1 MISLRTAAVTV
12 VTAFVVTLAA
22 LAGSPLAGSAGASE
36 GAEWRLEQP
45 LPPASEAGV
54 QSETPIGLGR
64 IGDIAFWAP
73 NRGALITDGNGEGVP
88 AGVWLYN
95 GERWHELAK
104 VCGATDGRIAWAG
117 PNEFWTISDGRPGQA
132 AKANGERPPL
142 EDNTLCHFAV
152 NTQTQQ
158 MEVVGSYATLAFQAS
173 SYQPMDAA
181 ACISATDCWFAGA
194 PLPPPQVGAFHL
206 HWNGSTL
213 EAEPNTLV
221 NAVQD
226 MSVFQGSLYESVELP
241 EQQAEGTIE
250 EILNPSVLYAIS
262 TEEGAAH
269 PFEALHPARW
279 IEGVK
284 YPLPEY
290 ATESYPRALEP
301 LRMSADEDSLWA
313 AAGPVGAAKLPK
325 ESEPGELTV
334 LRESEGVWS
343 QVLGPPTEQTATY
356 EKEGAGRVTP
366 PQLASDVV
374 DSIAA
379 EPESSEAWL
388 ALNTQLGVSKPS
400 PTELASV
407 AHVAADGSLSEKQL
421 PSEPERATV
430 GPKGGAE
437 KVVCPAQND
446 CWMATTQGWLFHLAT
461 SQARED
467 PQPIAE
473 PAFSGGY
480 LITFRPRD
488 QGVPQEP
495 SDALPTDDSG
505 LEESPP
511 PSTTAQLTKTTVP
524 SPFVQV
530 SVPLLS
536 DVRTRLVHGS
546 TLELSF
552 HLAVKARVRL
562 VAKRHASV
570 VASTPSR
577 VFKAGKRSLELRL
590 NAHRWPTK
598 LDFQTHALA
607 PLPTVSSLNSGVET
621 VGTSLAFPKVAGIT
635 GWGSSL

>member
-1 MISLRTAAVTV
+1 MISARTVSLAL
-12 VTAFVVTLAA
+12 VTALLLTLLA
-22 LAGSPLAGSAGASE
+22 LAVSPLAGSAGAAE
-36 GAEWRLEQP
+36 VAEWRLEQP
-45 LPPASEAGV
+45 EPPASEAGV

-64 IGDIAFWAP
+64 IGDISFWAP
-73 NRGALITDGNGEGVP
+73 NRGALITDGNGDGVP

-152 NTQTQQ
+152 NAQTQQ

-173 SYQPMDAA
+173 SYQPMNAA
-181 ACISATDCWFAGA
+181 ACVSSTDCWFAGA

-226 MSVFQGSLYESVELP
+226 MDVFQGSLFESIELP

-250 EILNPSVLYAIS
+250 EILNPSVLYQVS
-262 TEEGAAH
+262 TEEGAVHA
-269 PFEALHPARW
+269 FEPLHPARW
-279 IEGVK
+279 VEGVRH
-284 YPLPEY
+284 PLPEY
-290 ATESYPRALEP
+290 ATDSFPQALEP
-301 LRMSADEDSLWA
+301 LRLSADEDSLWA
-313 AAGPVGAAKLPK
+313 AAGPVSAAKLPK

-334 LRESEGVWS
+334 LRESGGVWS
-343 QVLGPPTEQTATY
+343 QVLGPAAEETAKY
-356 EKEGAGRVTP
+356 EEEGAGKVTP
-366 PQLASDVV
+366 PDLASDVV
-374 DSIAA
+374 NSIAA
-379 EPESSEAWL
+379 EPGSSEAWL

-400 PTELASV
+400 PTELAAV
-407 AHVAADGSLSEKQL
+407 AHLTSGGSLSEEQL
-421 PSEPERATV
+421 PSEPERATI
-430 GPKGGAE
+430 GPKGAAE
-437 KVVCPAQND
+437 TVVCPARND

-461 SQARED
+461 KQAREA
-467 PQPIAE
+467 PQINTE
-473 PAFSGGY
+473 PAFSGDY
-480 LITFRPRD
+480 LISFRPRD
-488 QGVPQEP
+488 LGVPQEP

-511 PSTTAQLTKTTVP
+511 SGTAAQLTKTTVP
-524 SPFVQV
+524 SPFVEV

-536 DVRTRLVHGS
+536 DLHTRLVHGS
-546 TLELSF
+546 TLELTF

-562 VAKRHASV
+562 VAKRHSSV
-570 VASTPSR
+570 VASTSSR
-577 VFKAGKRSLELRL
+577 VLKAGKRSLQLRL
-590 NAHRWPTK
+590 NVHRWPTK
-598 LDFQTHALA
+598 LDLQTHALA
-607 PLPTVSSLNSGVET
+607 PLPTVSSLSSGVET
-621 VGTSLAFPKVAGIT
+621 VGTSLAFPKVVGIT

>member
-1 MISLRTAAVTV
+1 MISPRRTSLAVV
-12 VTAFVVTLAA
+12 RAFVFALIA
-22 LAGSPLAGSAGASE
+22 LAGSPLVVCAGASE

-45 LPPASEAGV
+45 QPPASESGV

-73 NRGALITDGNGEGVP
+73 NRGALITDGNGDGVP

-117 PNEFWTISDGRPGQA
+117 PNKFWTISDGRPGQA

-152 NTQTQQ
+152 NPQTRQ
-158 MEVVGSYATLAFQAS
+158 MEVAGSYATLAFQAS

-181 ACISATDCWFAGA
+181 ACISSSDCWFAGA
-194 PLPPPQVGAFHL
+194 PLPPPQVGALHL
-206 HWNGSTL
+206 HWNGNAL

-221 NAVQD
+221 NAVRD
-226 MSVFQGSLYESVELP
+226 IDAFQGQLYESVELP

-250 EILNPSVLYAIS
+250 EILNPSLLYAIS
-262 TEEGAAH
+262 TEEGAVHA
-269 PFEALHPARW
+269 FEPLHPARW
-279 IEGVK
+279 VEGVR

-290 ATESYPRALEP
+290 ASDSYPRALEP
-301 LRMSADEDSLWA
+301 LRVSADEDSLWA

-334 LRESEGVWS
+334 LRESSGLWS
-343 QVLGPPTEQTATY
+343 QVLGPATEETAKY
-356 EKEGAGRVTP
+356 EAEGAGKVTP
-366 PQLASDVV
+366 PGIASDVV

-379 EPESSEAWL
+379 EPGSSEAWL
-388 ALNTQLGVSKPS
+388 ALNTELGLSKPS

-407 AHVAADGSLSEKQL
+407 AHVAADGSLSEEQL
-421 PSEPERATV
+421 PSEPERVTV
-430 GPKGGAE
+430 GPKGAAE
-437 KVVCPAQND
+437 KLVCPAQND

-461 SQARED
+461 RQARES
-467 PQPIAE
+467 PQPNTE
-473 PAFSGGY
+473 PAFSGDY

-488 QGVPQEP
+488 QGVPEEP

-511 PSTTAQLTKTTVP
+511 QSTSSQLTKATAP
-524 SPFVQV
+524 SPFAQV

-536 DVRTRLVHGS
+536 DVHTRLVHGS

-562 VAKRHASV
+562 LAKRHASV
-570 VASTPSR
+570 VASTPNR
-577 VFKAGKRSLELRL
+577 VFKAGKRSLQLRL

-598 LDFQTHALA
+598 LDLQTHALA
-607 PLPTVSSLNSGVET
+607 PLPTVSSLSSGVET
-621 VGTSLAFPKVAGIT
+621 VGTSLAFPKAAGIT